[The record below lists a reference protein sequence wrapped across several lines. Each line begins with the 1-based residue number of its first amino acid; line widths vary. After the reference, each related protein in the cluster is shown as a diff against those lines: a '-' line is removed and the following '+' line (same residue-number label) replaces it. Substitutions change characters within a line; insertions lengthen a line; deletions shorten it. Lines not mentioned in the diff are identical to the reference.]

1 MALVAYK
8 DLCMDASDAHAQ
20 TRFWAPLL
28 GWDPHPHDD
37 GDGCLRAGEAVEVWV
52 NQVPEPVTAKN
63 RVHLDINAHSL
74 DPIIAAGAT
83 VVDAES
89 FSWTTMRDPDGQDFC
104 VFIRPAAHP
113 IGLYEIG
120 WDVTGDADA
129 AHELA
134 AWWAAA
140 FGVEAVRDDEGF
152 SYIEGITGAPF
163 ESIDFAPVPEPKTT
177 KNRIHL
183 DVTTDD
189 LDALIAA
196 GAVLQRPKGDDGI
209 GWNVMTDPA
218 GNEFCAFT
226 PV

>member
-1 MALVAYK
+1 MALAAYK

-20 TRFWAPLL
+20 ARFWAPLL

-37 GDGCLRAGEAVEVWV
+37 GDACLRAGEAVEVWV

-63 RVHLDINAHSL
+63 RVHIDVNAQAL
-74 DPIIAAGAT
+74 EPIVAAGAT
-83 VVDAES
+83 VLDSTS
-89 FSWTTMRDPDGQDFC
+89 FAWTLMRDPDGQEFC
-104 VFIRPAAHP
+104 VFLRPEGRPA
-113 IGLYEIG
+113 GLYELG
-120 WDVTGDADA
+120 WDVTGDARA

-134 AWWAAA
+134 IWWGDLL
-140 FGVEAVRDDEGF
+140 GVEAVEDERGF
-152 SYIEGITGAPF
+152 SYIEDVPATPF
-163 ESIDFAPVPEPKTT
+163 ESIAFAPVPEPKTA

-189 LDALIAA
+189 LDALMAA
-196 GAVLQRPKGDDGI
+196 GATRLQAKGEDDI
-209 GWNVMTDPA
+209 GWHVMSDPV